1 MSRRQSPAEL
11 AQLGETLVDE
21 ILPEAIDYFTGR
33 AEERQDAEYNSE
45 DESDEESG
53 DEDEEI
59 DLEDEPVKKKRK
71 MQG

>member
-1 MSRRQSPAEL
+1 M
-11 AQLGETLVDE
+11 TDE

-33 AEERQDAEYNSE
+33 AEGLQNAEYDSE
-45 DESDEESG
+45 DESDEKSG